1 MPLVA
6 CCRSLPFPLDIP
18 GCEVRYGGPRGVMRA
33 AELHGFVRG
42 ADAVVTW
49 FCDKIDGAVMDAAG
63 PQLKVMSNYAVGFD
77 NIDLAAAKQRGIV
90 ITNTP
95 DAVTEGTADM
105 AWALLLAAARR
116 LAHADRF
123 ARDGR
128 WPAAGILGPAD
139 LMGQPIAGRT
149 LLIVGAGRI
158 GYATALRSTG
168 WGMKVLYHA
177 RGRKP
182 QFEFAPLN
190 AKWVELDDGL
200 KQADFISIHT
210 PLTPDTRH
218 IIDARRLGLMK
229 PSAVLVNTS
238 RGPTVDEAAL
248 AVALRDGKLFAA
260 GLDVFEREPA
270 IDPVLLTLEN
280 VVMAPHIGSANLD
293 SRKMMVDLCA
303 ANIRAVLA
311 GKPAVTP
318 VNA

>member
-1 MPLVA
+1 
-6 CCRSLPFPLDIP
+6 
-18 GCEVRYGGPRGVMRA
+18 
-33 AELHGFVRG
+33 
-42 ADAVVTW
+42 
-49 FCDKIDGAVMDAAG
+49 
-63 PQLKVMSNYAVGFD
+63 
-77 NIDLAAAKQRGIV
+77 
-90 ITNTP
+90 
-95 DAVTEGTADM
+95 
-105 AWALLLAAARR
+105 
-116 LAHADRF
+116 
-123 ARDGR
+123 
-128 WPAAGILGPAD
+128 
-139 LMGQPIAGRT
+139 
-149 LLIVGAGRI
+149 
-158 GYATALRSTG
+158 
-168 WGMKVLYHA
+168 MKVLYHA

-210 PLTPDTRH
+210 PLTPQTRH